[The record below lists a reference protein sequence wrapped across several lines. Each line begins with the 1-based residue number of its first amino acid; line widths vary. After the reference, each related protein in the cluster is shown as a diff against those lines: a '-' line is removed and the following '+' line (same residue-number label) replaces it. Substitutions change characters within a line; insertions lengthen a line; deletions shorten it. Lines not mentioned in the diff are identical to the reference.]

1 VIIEEIAYAPF
12 KGHPRFQQCLLGG
25 RIVLM
30 HDKQRQRDNEGR
42 FLLAMSTFVTTARK
56 P

>member
-1 VIIEEIAYAPF
+1 MVTEVAAVGQP
-12 KGHPRFQQCLLGG
+12 GG